1 MFFLSSFQLFWVPFN
16 FVFGPHWKQLFLLFM
31 FFQCYVLSCFILSCR
46 GNELPKR
53 YLLRSLQFSSVSSCG
68 TIDGLLVIDPLS
80 SFSGEQPITL
90 VCCRT
95 QGSSALNGSVLILK
109 CSWCAV
115 RECFAFFLNEIKV
128 FIIIIIIIN
137 NLFLKRIFLTP
148 KCALQC
154 QIYYNLYT
162 KKCKKS

>member
-1 MFFLSSFQLFWVPFN
+1 MIYYYYNYHNYVLSCLFFLSSFQLFWVPFN
-16 FVFGPHWKQLFLLFM
+16 FVFGPHWKQLFFLFM
-31 FFQCYVLSCFILSCR
+31 FFQCYVLSCLLLSCR

-68 TIDGLLVIDPLS
+68 TMDGLLAIDPLS

-109 CSWCAV
+109 YSWCAV
-115 RECFAFFLNEIKV
+115 RECFAFFLN
-128 FIIIIIIIN
+128 
-137 NLFLKRIFLTP
+137 
-148 KCALQC
+148 
-154 QIYYNLYT
+154 
-162 KKCKKS
+162 

>member
-1 MFFLSSFQLFWVPFN
+1 MFFLSSFQLFWVLFN
-16 FVFGPHWKQLFLLFM
+16 FVFGPHWKQLYLLFM
-31 FFQCYVLSCFILSCR
+31 FFQCYVLSCFILSFR

-53 YLLRSLQFSSVSSCG
+53 CLLRSLQFSSVSSCG

-90 VCCRT
+90 VCRT

-109 CSWCAV
+109 YSWCAV

-128 FIIIIIIIN
+128 FIIIIIN
-137 NLFLKRIFLTP
+137 NLFL
-148 KCALQC
+148 
-154 QIYYNLYT
+154 
-162 KKCKKS
+162 

>member
-1 MFFLSSFQLFWVPFN
+1 
-16 FVFGPHWKQLFLLFM
+16 M

-95 QGSSALNGSVLILK
+95 QGSSSLNGSVL
-109 CSWCAV
+109 S
-115 RECFAFFLNEIKV
+115 IKV
-128 FIIIIIIIN
+128 QLMRGKRVLRFFSQRDKSIHN
-137 NLFLKRIFLTP
+137 NNNK
-148 KCALQC
+148 
-154 QIYYNLYT
+154 
-162 KKCKKS
+162 

>member
-95 QGSSALNGSVLILK
+95 QGSSSLNGSVL
-109 CSWCAV
+109 S
-115 RECFAFFLNEIKV
+115 IKV
-128 FIIIIIIIN
+128 QLMRGKRVLRFFSQRDKSIHN
-137 NLFLKRIFLTP
+137 NNNNK
-148 KCALQC
+148 
-154 QIYYNLYT
+154 
-162 KKCKKS
+162 

>member
-1 MFFLSSFQLFWVPFN
+1 MFFLSSFQLFWVLFN
-16 FVFGPHWKQLFLLFM
+16 FVFGPTNLKTTVFVVHVFP
-31 FFQCYVLSCFILSCR
+31 VLCFILFYFIFR

-53 YLLRSLQFSSVSSCG
+53 YLLRSLQFSSVSSWG

-109 CSWCAV
+109 YSWCAV

-128 FIIIIIIIN
+128 FIIIIIII
-137 NLFLKRIFLTP
+137 IFL
-148 KCALQC
+148 
-154 QIYYNLYT
+154 
-162 KKCKKS
+162 

>member
-1 MFFLSSFQLFWVPFN
+1 MKTTV
-16 FVFGPHWKQLFLLFM
+16 FVVHVFP
-31 FFQCYVLSCFILSCR
+31 VLCFILFYFIFR

-109 CSWCAV
+109 YS
-115 RECFAFFLNEIKV
+115 
-128 FIIIIIIIN
+128 
-137 NLFLKRIFLTP
+137 
-148 KCALQC
+148 
-154 QIYYNLYT
+154 
-162 KKCKKS
+162 